1 MVNQI
6 KEEKY
11 IFFYGGND
19 DDWIQRFTSNVQ
31 GLLDSPILKE
41 AKIDIKLCCV
51 GKSGIKRKDIGLFA
65 QFWTKINSLFF
76 SNISYQQINLVTQE
90 VQRLLSYKNEAGWA
104 LLSKG
109 STVVTNGHGFIVL
122 KVVEELSEKLKD
134 QVVNDRSFGPAF
146 NHYYKK
152 LLKTKKYCCRVDF
165 ARETEGIPT
174 TMTWPWRRSSATS
187 AATLMDLLRNTIDV
201 GKMNMISWLSL
212 SL

>member
-104 LLSKG
+104 LLCKG
-109 STVVTNGHGFIVL
+109 STVVTYGHGSIVL
-122 KVVEELSEKLKD
+122 KVVEEYENWKD
-134 QVVNDRSFGPAF
+134 KVVDDKMFATAF
-146 NHYYKK
+146 NGYYKE
-152 LLKTKKYCCRVDF
+152 LLKNTKYCCRVDF
-165 ARETEGIPT
+165 PRETEDILS
-174 TMTWPWRRSSATS
+174 TMTCSECKNAMVAITS
-187 AATLMDLLRNTIDV
+187 YQCCHINQP
-201 GKMNMISWLSL
+201 
-212 SL
+212 